1 MELEIGIFQELTF
14 LFRLLLS
21 SACGMAIGWERENK
35 LKSAGIRT
43 HMVIAL
49 AASLMMI
56 IFKFGFMD
64 VIDIPSV
71 GVEVS
76 HIALGVVQTIGFIGA
91 GVIFVKGDTIV
102 VLTTAAGLWA
112 TVGIGLAIG
121 SDLYVIGVFSTIF
134 ILVIQFVL
142 HNKGHKSI
150 FTEAGKVEINL
161 TKHNLSIEDAEK
173 KLKKI
178 GIIIRSSSINTNKK
192 GESVFYASVM
202 CSSSVQVLDTVD
214 QMVKTSFIDAVSIY
228 SID

>member
-21 SACGMAIGWERENK
+21 SACGMAIGWKRENK

-56 IFKFGFMD
+56 ISKFGFMD

-91 GVIFVKGDTIV
+91 GVMFVKGDTIV
-102 VLTTAAGLWA
+102 GLTTAAGLWA
-112 TVGIGLAIG
+112 TVGIGLAISSG
-121 SDLYVIGVFSTIF
+121 LYVIGVFSTIF

-150 FTEAGKVEINL
+150 FTEAEKVEINL
-161 TKHNLSIEDAEK
+161 IKHNLSIEDAEK

-202 CSSSVQVLDTVD
+202 CSSSVQVLDTVY